1 MRIHSHR
8 FPVLRLA
15 QSLALVLV
23 LAGGLLIQGPEALAR
38 SSRARSGD
46 SSAAASSTVS
56 AAVTTRSDDGGNDR
70 NRNISLSFKDMG
82 AWGSIQ
88 LRGVDGTRYL
98 SFPVRSDEV
107 VVRARLRLAYD
118 YSPALI
124 PELSHLVVSLN
135 GRVANVIGLPRDKPT
150 GNTRDIDLDPRMFRD
165 TNELKFQLIGHYT
178 RQCEDSYHSSLW
190 VQLSDLARLEL
201 TLAPVNQSRNLKDLP
216 APFFDRR
223 EQTQQTVPFV
233 FADKPAMGS
242 LQAAGV
248 AASWFGMQAPDRG
261 VQFPVTLGSL
271 PQGHAVV
278 FLQGNESVA
287 GLRANPNASLS
298 LIPHPGNPAAR
309 LLLVSGNDAA
319 DLMRAA
325 RALALGSAELAGN
338 YATIGKDKEPAARQ
352 PYDAPAWVP
361 SSRPVR
367 LGELT
372 SPQNLQV
379 HAYYPD
385 PLRVNLRI
393 APDTFVWRTEGIPLD
408 LRFRAVRLPQQRNAS
423 LNLSLDGSFVQSFAL
438 DPAGPATAPGANG
451 LHRELV
457 RLPASG
463 LQGRNQLQMT
473 YYFDVLRQGE
483 CLELPPNNLEGSIE
497 PDSTLDL
504 SSFPHYAAMP
514 NLAYFASMGYPYTRL
529 ADLSETAVV
538 IPDAPNSYEL
548 GLYFNVMGRMG
559 ESTGYPA
566 IRHALVPLSAIDS
579 ASSKDLIVIQ
589 SAASQSLMSK
599 WKDALPMVVVNGE
612 REVREPRSGFRLRY
626 QWAQE
631 DLLRSPSPAGS
642 LRLSSSE
649 GISAIMGFESPLSSG
664 RSVVLF
670 YADRAEQ
677 LRKISDVMIDFDR
690 LPSVQGDFVVV
701 DDKSIQHARAS
712 ETYHVGSLPLLSRLR
727 WLLADQPVIF
737 ALLAVLLA
745 LALGLLA
752 YQPLRRMAA
761 RAKR

>member
-1 MRIHSHR
+1 MHQDS
-8 FPVLRLA
+8 LRRMARRWGKFL
-15 QSLALVLV
+15 LPILV
-23 LAGGLLIQGPEALAR
+23 GLLLTQGPGALAR
-38 SSRARSGD
+38 SSHAK
-46 SSAAASSTVS
+46 SAESTAASVS
-56 AAVTTRSDDGGNDR
+56 PADEGGNER
-70 NRNISLSFKDMG
+70 NRAVSLSFKDMG

-135 GRVANVIGLPRDKPT
+135 GRVASVIGLPRDKAT

-165 TNELKFQLIGHYT
+165 MNELKFQLIGHYT

-190 VQLSDLARLEL
+190 IQLSDLARLEL
-201 TLAPVNQSRNLKDLP
+201 TLAPVTQSRNLKDLP

-233 FADKPAMGS
+233 FPAKPAMGS

-248 AASWFGMQAPDRG
+248 VASWFGMQAPDRG
-261 VQFPVTLGSL
+261 VQFPVSLGAL
-271 PQGHAVV
+271 PSGHAVI
-278 FLQGNESVA
+278 FLQGNESIE
-287 GLRANPNASLS
+287 GIRANPNASLS
-298 LIPHPGNPAAR
+298 LIPHPTNPSAR

-325 RALALGSAELAGN
+325 RALALGSPEIAGS
-338 YATIGKDKEPAARQ
+338 YATIGKETEPAARQ
-352 PYDAPAWVP
+352 PYDAPSWVP
-361 SSRPVR
+361 SNRPVH

-372 SPQNLQV
+372 TPQNLQV

-385 PLRVNLRI
+385 PIRLNLRI
-393 APDTFVWRTEGIPLD
+393 PPDTYAWRTDGIPLD

-423 LNLSLDGSFVQSFAL
+423 LNLSLDGNFVQSFAL
-438 DPAGPATAPGANG
+438 DAAGPATAPGANG

-457 RLPASG
+457 RLPASA
-463 LQGRNQLQMT
+463 LQGRDQLQLS

-483 CLELPPNNLEGSIE
+483 CLELPPNNLEGNIE

-504 SSFPHYAAMP
+504 SAFPHFAAMP
-514 NLAYFASMGYPYTRL
+514 NLAYFASLGYPYTRL
-529 ADLSETAVV
+529 ADLSETAVIV
-538 IPDAPNSYEL
+538 NDNPNAYEL

-566 IRHALVPLSAIDS
+566 LKHMLVPLSALDT
-579 ASSKDLIVIQ
+579 ASGRDLIVIQ
-589 SAASQSLMSK
+589 SAASQALMAR

-612 REVREPRSGFRLRY
+612 REVREPRSGLRLRY

-631 DLLRSPSPAGS
+631 DLQRPPTPPGS
-642 LRLSSSE
+642 LHLGSSE
-649 GISAIMGFESPLSSG
+649 GLSTIMAFESPLKSG
-664 RSVVLF
+664 RSVVFF
-670 YADRAEQ
+670 YADRSEQ
-677 LRKISDVMIDFDR
+677 LRKISDVIVDFDR
-690 LPSVQGDFVVV
+690 LPSIQGDFVVV

-712 ETYHVGSLPLLSRLR
+712 DTYYVGSLPWLARLR
-727 WLLADQPVIF
+727 WFLADQPVIF
-737 ALLAVLLA
+737 ALLAILVA

-752 YQPLRRMAA
+752 YQPLRRIAA